1 MNSTE
6 LMHELYAV
14 LKDSGTLDKVNEFFR
29 EHPEYFSKG
38 HNGFSA
44 SINLGMV
51 YLSDTLD
58 VSKAR
63 PIIAVSTTDDYGI
76 NREMTVYPDNSTKQ
90 RTWSVRPNEVCIIS
104 EVME

>member
-6 LMHELYAV
+6 LMHELYVV
-14 LKDSGTLDKVNEFFR
+14 LKDSGALNKVNEFFR

-38 HNGFSA
+38 HDRYTA
-44 SINLGMV
+44 SVTVMV
-51 YLSDTLD
+51 SEMSDTMDTKNAEQSLL
-58 VSKAR
+58 VSM
-63 PIIAVSTTDDYGI
+63 TDDYGI
-76 NREMTVYPDNSTKQ
+76 NRELTVYPDYSVKQ